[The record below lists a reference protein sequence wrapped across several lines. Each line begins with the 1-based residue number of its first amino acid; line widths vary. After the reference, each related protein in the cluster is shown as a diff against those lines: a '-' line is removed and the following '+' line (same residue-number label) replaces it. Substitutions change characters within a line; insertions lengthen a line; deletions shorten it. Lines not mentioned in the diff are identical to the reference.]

1 MHQICVPLNLGSRLM
16 WTKDKLCDEPNKWF
30 SCESFATNTI
40 GMDSNNTRFFKIIGG
55 PEHLFRKC
63 VLNFL
68 YSVCILLELT
78 SKYWNIL
85 VKSQRMGSQ
94 LWSGQRASKILVQRR
109 LCWERNLK
117 FGPKSAPEVT
127 YKFKIHF
134 RSRSPPDQ
142 TLGQIL
148 NYAPGRGVFAPICV
162 EIFC

>member
-127 YKFKIHF
+127 YFGNKFLIWPCF
-134 RSRSPPDQ
+134 RIC
-142 TLGQIL
+142 TLYSYIEMKL
-148 NYAPGRGVFAPICV
+148 SWINYF
-162 EIFC
+162 EKK